1 MAELVAGW
9 SHKGRVHLVERR
21 GDQVTIRT
29 APARWSMFVEGL
41 LDEEIDKLAR
51 DSRVKS
57 ITNDGDDRVR
67 IDFKNRWGRREIEEA
82 LEGYAEKHERELSIL
97 EADVNPV
104 RRVLSDVPALEI
116 SPTPRLGYF
125 DLEGDS
131 RHPIRVQLEGTTRI
145 LSWALGDID
154 GVEGLVLEAD
164 DDEAER
170 ELLRAF
176 FAAAQRFDVLLA
188 WYGDGYDFEALQAR
202 ALHLGVISAERPEE
216 WHRWCWLDHLECF
229 KKYNLNSDDGG
240 EAKASYALDHV
251 AGYLLGEGKIGFD
264 ASKTWEAWSG
274 GPESRQALLDYNIR
288 DVELLPR
295 IEEKTGFVDLH
306 LAVCHICRVFPDS
319 NSLRATQQ
327 GDGFLLRLGDEHG
340 YRWATKKHR
349 ELDDAFEGAFVM
361 APTRTGA
368 IDNVHVCDFS
378 GLYPSIIRT
387 WNMSPDTKIDLA
399 GAWGTHVD
407 DSDFGIEKNVEP
419 SGDDLRAA
427 AVCKLP
433 GRDTF
438 FRTDTDGMFRIALD
452 TLVAKRAEYQAE
464 MKRHTPGT
472 PEHGRAKK
480 LQAAFKIVANSFYG
494 IMGSPYSRFFD
505 REIAEG
511 VTLTGQW
518 LLHRV
523 IEEAKNRGLDPFY
536 GDTDSV
542 FVAGDEADMRE
553 LVAHMNATW
562 SDRIA
567 ELGIDRDAPN
577 QIDLD
582 FEKTFARII
591 LISAKRYAGRFLM
604 YKGKAAKPDAKPEVK
619 GLEFK
624 RGDTIRLAREMQY
637 EIVNALLAPGPL
649 PPSSKARAIVARW
662 KTKLLEEELEPDA
675 VVLSQSLSKAL
686 SAYVDPYTKPAC
698 DHCGYTFARKLD
710 ASGPPKCP
718 ECGTERKRRSAP
730 RHIRVAREL
739 AEQGVDV
746 KEGDRIRYLIVETP
760 PDSKGKMASE
770 PAQVSDEAFERIDR
784 AYYWDRTYKAS
795 ARVLEKVYPTEQ
807 WEETSAEKRE
817 RKKARARVYNRGK
830 INDLPLFSEL
840 DNLDAGTG
848 TTEAPRCVS
857 SATKGPRQA
866 PERERPHTCHIPG
879 CDVEVPSKM
888 LMCRSHWSR
897 VPRSMQRD
905 VWQTFNP
912 RQCVAAAAV
921 RPSDAWF
928 AAARAAIDYVLELE
942 GRPRRRAKR
951 TKKEPAMRVRRRKK
965 PPSPEEKLATPPPE
979 KKGPRARRRRKKRQ
993 KTSGAALCVFKT
1005 QEVTDRLDGGS
1016 EQYRRNTIIRRLEA
1030 AAAEHPGD
1038 VPIWL
1043 KVYFVKI
1050 YPKTIRSLKTT
1061 IELDAR
1067 IADTPAA
1074 RAALEK
1080 LTTRI
1085 DHVKWIA
1092 A

>member
-1 MAELVAGW
+1 
-9 SHKGRVHLVERR
+9 
-21 GDQVTIRT
+21 
-29 APARWSMFVEGL
+29 MFVEGL
-41 LDEEIDKLAR
+41 NAEEIDRLAR
-51 DSRVKS
+51 DARVKA
-57 ITNDGDDRVR
+57 IAEDGDDRVR
-67 IDFKNRWGRREIEEA
+67 IEFKNRWGRRDIEEA
-82 LEGYAEKHERELSIL
+82 LEGYAEKHDRAIVCL

-104 RRVLSDVPALEI
+104 RRILSDVPALEI
-116 SPTPRLGYF
+116 SPAPRLGYF

-145 LSWALGDID
+145 LSWAIGDIN
-154 GVEGLVLEAD
+154 GVEGMVLEAD

-170 ELLRAF
+170 DLLRAF
-176 FAAAQRFDVLLA
+176 FTAAQRFDVLLA

-202 ALHLGVISAERPEE
+202 ALRLKVIDADRPED

-274 GPESRQALLDYNIR
+274 GAESRQALLDYNIR

-319 NSLRATQQ
+319 TSLRATQQ

-349 ELDDAFEGAFVM
+349 ELDEAFEGAFVM

-399 GAWGTHVD
+399 GAWGTYVD
-407 DSDFGIEKNVEP
+407 DSDFGIEKNTEP
-419 SGDDLRAA
+419 TGDELRAER
-427 AVCKLP
+427 VCKLP
-433 GRDTF
+433 TRETF
-438 FRTDTDGMFRIALD
+438 FRTDHDGMFRIALD

-472 PEHGRAKK
+472 PEHSRAKK

-518 LLHRV
+518 LLRCV
-523 IEEAKNRGLDPFY
+523 IDEAKTRGLDPFY

-542 FVAGDEADMRE
+542 FVAGDEDDMRA
-553 LVAHMNATW
+553 LVAHMNETW
-562 SDRIA
+562 TDRA
-567 ELGIDRDAPN
+567 FELGIERDAPN
-577 QIDLD
+577 HIDLD
-582 FEKTFARII
+582 FEKTFSRII
-591 LISAKRYAGRFLM
+591 LISAKRYAGRFLT

-637 EIVNALLAPGPL
+637 EIVNELLAPGPL

-662 KTKLLEEELEPDA
+662 KTKLLEEELEPGA
-675 VVLSQSLSKAL
+675 VVLSQSLSKSL
-686 SAYVDPYTKPAC
+686 SAYVESFTKPTC
-698 DHCGYTFARKLD
+698 DGCGYEFAQKID
-710 ASGPPKCP
+710 AAGPAKCP
-718 ECGTERKRRSAP
+718 ECGHERKRRSPP

-760 PDSKGKMASE
+760 PDEKGKMGSE
-770 PAQVSDEAFERIDR
+770 PAQVSDEAFARIDR

-795 ARVLEKVYPTEQ
+795 ARVLEKVYPDEA
-807 WEETSAEKRE
+807 WEETNAEKRE
-817 RKKARARVYNRGK
+817 RKKVRARVYNRGK
-830 INDLPLFSEL
+830 INDLPLFADF
-840 DNLDAGTG
+840 DNLDASTSA
-848 TTEAPRCVS
+848 TDAPRRVSSPKSTEAPR
-857 SATKGPRQA
+857 QA
-866 PERERPHTCHIPG
+866 RERELAHTCHIPG
-879 CDVEVPSKM
+879 CTVEVPPKM
-888 LMCRSHWSR
+888 LMCRSHWAR
-897 VPRSMQRD
+897 VPRHLQRD
-905 VWQTFNP
+905 VRRTFNP
-912 RQCVAAAAV
+912 RQCVAGTDVSPTEEWHQAA
-921 RPSDAWF
+921 D
-928 AAARAAIDYVLELE
+928 AAIDYVLELE
-942 GRPRRRAKR
+942 GRPRRRARPPRRVKR
-951 TKKEPAMRVRRRKK
+951 TKKETAPMRVRRRKK
-965 PPSPEEKLATPPPE
+965 PAEEPEAPPPA
-979 KKGPRARRRRKKRQ
+979 KKGPRVRRKRAERQ
-993 KTSGAALCVFKT
+993 NAAGARVCVFTT
-1005 QEVTDRLDGGS
+1005 QEATDIIGGGP
-1016 EQYRRNTIIRRLEA
+1016 EQYRRKEIIRRLR
-1030 AAAEHPGD
+1030 AAAEAHPGD

-1043 KVYFVKI
+1043 KVYHVKI
-1050 YPKTIRSLKTT
+1050 LPEITRSLKET
-1061 IELDAR
+1061 LDLEVK
-1067 IADTPAA
+1067 IADAPDA
-1074 RAALEK
+1074 RAAIEK
-1080 LTTRI
+1080 LTSRI
-1085 DHVKWIA
+1085 EAVKWIA